1 MTREGAI
8 ASLSRQMQNAKT
20 HNAIIAA
27 GTRRGFT
34 LLEVMTALVILAFV
48 SSSVLVLIN
57 RSITSAA
64 DSAFRMEAFKLARE
78 NMEKLLSA
86 NIVTETVEYGISEQ
100 HPGISWRTV
109 VETFAEPVTGQMWVR
124 AVCSADYTDSLGET
138 QTVELVNWLSQLTEQ
153 QASQLAQ
160 EGSQD
165 LDALAAE
172 QLVEYVEDAA
182 LYAGVEAA
190 TIEQWLD
197 TGLVTTSEGAFI
209 KYNLDIFVRR
219 EGNPTDEEKAQQ
231 VSTIEELANV
241 LKEGTPGAGDGTT
254 DPALEPDGADP
265 TAGMPTEER
274 DGVLGGSTR

>member
-1 MTREGAI
+1 
-8 ASLSRQMQNAKT
+8 MQNAKT